1 MLIPVIVLVATL
13 LVLTVLYVLDD
24 ALAILQ
30 ERIGKP
36 RRGSISW
43 SKRITWV
50 LLALVVAQFFV
61 PPGAFEP
68 KPPPPEPLPQAAVYT
83 TDSLWSGADTSR
95 LAFLDDAQEELIRY
109 GRELIAN
116 TAHYIGPNGTVMRNT
131 NALNCQ
137 NCHLDAGTRP
147 WGNNYGAV
155 WSTYPK
161 FRARSGGIETV
172 VKRVNDCV
180 ERSLNGTAL
189 DSTGREM
196 QAIVA
201 YMQWLGTGIAKEKK
215 PKGSGIVELAFLDRP
230 ADPKRGEAVFEAKCV
245 SCHGKDGQGMLKA
258 DGPTHIYPPL
268 WGDGSYNQGAGLFRM
283 SRFAGY
289 VKANM
294 PLGATWET
302 PQLTDEEAWD
312 VAAYVNSQP
321 RPGKDL
327 SADWPD
333 ISKKPVDHPFGPYAD
348 KFPERQHK
356 YGPFGPIAAH
366 YKSSE
371 TKARAAGKP

>member
-1 MLIPVIVLVATL
+1 MLVPVIVLLAAL
-13 LVLTVLYVLDD
+13 LVLVVIYVLDD
-24 ALAILQ
+24 ALGALQ
-30 ERIGKP
+30 ERIGQP
-36 RRGSISW
+36 RKGGLKW
-43 SKRITWV
+43 SKRLVWL
-50 LLALVVAQFFV
+50 LLALVIAQFFV
-61 PPGAFEP
+61 PADLFTP
-68 KPPPPEPLPQAAVYT
+68 KPPPVAPLPQTAT
-83 TDSLWSGADTSR
+83 FTSDSLWNGADTTR
-95 LAFLDDAQEELIRY
+95 LVFLDDDRDELVRY
-109 GRELIAN
+109 GRELIKS

-137 NCHLDAGTRP
+137 NCHLDSGTKP

-161 FRARSGGIETV
+161 FRARSGANETV
-172 VKRVNDCV
+172 LKRVNDCV

-196 QAIVA
+196 RAILA
-201 YMQWLGTGIAKEKK
+201 YMEWLGTGIDKGAK
-215 PKGSGIVELAFLDRP
+215 PKGSGIVELAFLDRA
-230 ADPKRGEAVFEAKCV
+230 ADPKRGELVFEGKCA
-245 SCHGKDGQGMLKA
+245 SCHGKDGQGLLKA
-258 DGPTHIYPPL
+258 DGIAQLYPPL
-268 WGDGSYNQGAGLFRM
+268 WGPLSYNSGAGLYRL

-294 PLGATWET
+294 PQGATYLA

-327 SADWPD
+327 TGDWPD

-348 KFPERQHK
+348 KFTEQEHK
-356 YGPFGPIAAH
+356 YGPFGPIESS
-366 YKSSE
+366 YK
-371 TKARAAGKP
+371 

>member
-1 MLIPVIVLVATL
+1 MLVPVIVLVATV
-13 LVLTVLYVLDD
+13 LVLSVLYVLDD
-24 ALAILQ
+24 ALAALQ

-36 RRGSISW
+36 RQAGLSW

-50 LLALVVAQFFV
+50 LLALVVAQFFL
-61 PPGAFEP
+61 PSDILDP
-68 KPPPPEPLPQAAVYT
+68 KAPAPVPLPQAAT
-83 TDSLWSGADTSR
+83 FNPDSLWSGADTTR
-95 LAFLDDAQEELIRY
+95 LAFLDDEREDLVRY

-161 FRARSGGIETV
+161 IRARSGKLETV

-189 DSTGREM
+189 DSTGSEM
-196 QAIVA
+196 RAILA
-201 YMQWLGTGIAKEKK
+201 YMEWLGTGIARDQK
-215 PKGSGIVELAFLDRP
+215 PKGSGIIELAFLDRA
-230 ADPKRGEAVFEAKCV
+230 ADPKRGEQVFEGKCS

-258 DGPTHIYPPL
+258 DGVTQLYPPL
-268 WGDGSYNQGAGLFRM
+268 WGPSSYNSGAGLFRM

-294 PLGATWET
+294 PQGATYLA

-312 VAAYVNSQP
+312 LAAYVNSQP
-321 RPGKDL
+321 RPERDL
-327 SADWPD
+327 TGDWPE
-333 ISKKPVDHPFGPYAD
+333 ISKKPVDHPFGPFAD
-348 KFPERQHK
+348 TFPEQQHK
-356 YGPFGPIAAH
+356 FGPFGPIASF
-366 YKSSE
+366 YK
-371 TKARAAGKP
+371 KP